1 LVVAAVGA
9 ARHLLAVAAAF
20 MDINLPVVEPMVAE
34 AVEVLEHAEALV
46 QPIQVVV
53 EVVAEQAGTAGVLVT
68 V

>member
-1 LVVAAVGA
+1 LVVVAVGA
-9 ARHLLAVAAAF
+9 ARHFHGLAAAF

-53 EVVAEQAGTAGVLVT
+53 AVVAEQAGTTGVLVT